1 MVDFDPFDPEPPRP
15 TVTPRPIDASRIY
28 VVDRPQA
35 VQSEIRVGHLGVPR
49 SCEDYFSVSVMNALF
64 VNINYLQVLRGVL
77 LRDAA
82 LPSLLPDAGVL
93 LLMAA
98 VIVGLSVRRFSKT
111 MD

>member
-1 MVDFDPFDPEPPRP
+1 MTITEPGA
-15 TVTPRPIDASRIY
+15 IH
-28 VVDRPQA
+28 
-35 VQSEIRVGHLGVPR
+35 VQGLTKSYK
-49 SCEDYFSVSVMNALF
+49 D
-64 VNINYLQVLRGVL
+64 LQVLRGVL